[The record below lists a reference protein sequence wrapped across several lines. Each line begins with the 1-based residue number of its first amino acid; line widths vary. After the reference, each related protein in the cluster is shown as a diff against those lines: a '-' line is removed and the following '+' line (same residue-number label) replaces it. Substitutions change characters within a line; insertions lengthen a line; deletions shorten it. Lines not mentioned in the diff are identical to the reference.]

1 MSDSNKKQEDI
12 KLLASPEESKPSFV
26 RYGGLRTGK
35 ADFFIEIALIFVL
48 GILIGIAVKTEAV
61 KRITMG
67 YNDYKIKIEADRY
80 SISQLEKDLIKKQS
94 SAEVEKAPVPAENS
108 NSEDNN
114 Q

>member
-1 MSDSNKKQEDI
+1 MNDSDKKQEEL
-12 KLLASPEESKPSFV
+12 KLLASPEEGKPAFV
-26 RYGGLRTGK
+26 RGGLRTGK

-67 YNDYKIKIEADRY
+67 YNDYQIKIEDDRY
-80 SISQLEKDLIKKQS
+80 SISQLEKDLIKNQG
-94 SAEVEKAPVPAENS
+94 SAEEEKASVPAENS
-108 NSEDNN
+108 SSENIS

>member
-1 MSDSNKKQEDI
+1 MNEPTKDDNL
-12 KLLASPEESKPSFV
+12 KLLAPIAEHIPEDTK
-26 RYGGLRTGK
+26 GK
-35 ADFFIEIALIFVL
+35 VDFFIEIALIFVL

-67 YNDYKIKIEADRY
+67 YNDYQIKIEADRY

-94 SAEVEKAPVPAENS
+94 SAIESQPAVPENS
-108 NSEDNN
+108 SSESAN

>member
-1 MSDSNKKQEDI
+1 METEKTNNET
-12 KLLASPEESKPSFV
+12 KLLASPAENGAENK
-26 RYGGLRTGK
+26 RGK

-67 YNDYKIKIEADRY
+67 YNDYQIKIEADRY
-80 SISQLEKDLIKKQS
+80 SISELEKELIKNQS
-94 SAEVEKAPVPAENS
+94 KETEEQPELPENYS
-108 NSEDNN
+108 SEEAS